1 MRTLLIALL
10 AVGISGCVVH
20 VHKDPNAPAANPAPK
35 PAEPP
40 PPPPPPPAPSGKT
53 ESASYMLKYKQ
64 RVPDVY
70 EGIKK
75 ACAKMNFRITKADT
89 PGDDNWNIR
98 GYHGGGGYDLHI
110 YMNRH
115 DHKSRTTVTVS
126 SARYDQVHCR
136 EWTRRLH
143 AEIGKAIDEQGSD

>member
-1 MRTLLIALL
+1 MKRLALWGL
-10 AVGISGCVVH
+10 ALGMSGCIVH
-20 VHKDPNAPAANPAPK
+20 VDKDPNTRAVHEEPA
-35 PAEPP
+35 PP
-40 PPPPPPPAPSGKT
+40 PPPSSGKT
-53 ESASYMLKYKQ
+53 ESESYTLKYKQ

-75 ACAKMNFRITKADT
+75 ACGRLNFRITKADT

-98 GYHGGGGYDLHI
+98 GYHSGGGYDLHI

-115 DHKSRTTVTVS
+115 DHKARTTVTVS
-126 SARYDQVHCR
+126 SARFDQLHCR

-143 AEIGKAIDEQGSD
+143 AEIGKQIGEEGHD